1 MKPILISGA
10 LLVSMI
16 LPIGD
21 LSGQNYLISFAGSG
35 ASTTITTIRVEN
47 LTKKTIVILNG
58 GAILN
63 LTTSTGIDQTENI
76 GAQMSVY
83 PNPITESAILSFSTS
98 ESGNTS
104 IGDSGKTV
112 ISIYDLAGRSIK
124 QIEKGLSPGDHRF
137 RISGLMMGNYI
148 ITVQGKGFRYST
160 GLSSQSKTKNQPAID
175 IITIDSSTAPSTSAK
190 PLKSTKSVIKMEYAQ
205 GDRLLYRGISPPY
218 TTIMTD
224 VPRQDTTITFQFA
237 ACTDFNGN
245 NYATVQIGR
254 QIWMAEN
261 LKSTH
266 YSDGT
271 PIDYLNYNNDAAN
284 VGVYGRIY
292 TPAAARRNA
301 ASSTS
306 NPSNIKGAAPNGW
319 HIPSKAEWME
329 LVTYLGGLNIAGGKM
344 KETGTTHWKAPNK
357 GATNEF
363 GFTAL
368 PGGVRDFAMGFLGKG
383 DWLFFL
389 TSTASSSR
397 DATGIN
403 IAYDESLIF
412 FGDAHPDDAGS
423 VRCIK
428 DF

>member
-1 MKPILISGA
+1 MKPILISRA
-10 LLVSMI
+10 LLFALVLSE
-16 LPIGD
+16 GH
-21 LSGQNYLISFAGSG
+21 LSGQNYMISFAGSG
-35 ASTTITTIRVEN
+35 ASTTVTTIRVEN
-47 LTKKTIVILNG
+47 LTKNTTVTLNG
-58 GAILN
+58 GDLLN
-63 LTTSTGIDQTENI
+63 LTASTGIGQIENF
-76 GAQMSVY
+76 GATLSVY
-83 PNPITESAILSFSTS
+83 PNPMTDSAILSFSKS
-98 ESGNTS
+98 ESGNTTTS
-104 IGDSGKTV
+104 ESRNTA
-112 ISIYDLAGRSIK
+112 ISIYDLAGKTIK
-124 QIEKGLSPGDHRF
+124 QMEKSLSPGDHRF
-137 RISGLMMGNYI
+137 RISGLTMGRYI

-160 GLSSQSKTKNQPAID
+160 QLISQCKTKSQP
-175 IITIDSSTAPSTSAK
+175 IIEIIRIDSSTASSTSAK
-190 PLKSTKSVIKMEYAQ
+190 PVKSINSVVKMLYNQ
-205 GDRLLYRGISPPY
+205 GDRLLYRGITPPFA
-218 TTIMTD
+218 TIITD
-224 VPRQDTTITFQFA
+224 VPRQDTTMTFHFV
-237 ACTDFNGN
+237 ACSDFDGN

-266 YSDGT
+266 YSDGI
-271 PIDYLNYNNDAAN
+271 PIDFLNYNNDASN
-284 VGVYGRIY
+284 VTVYGRIY

-301 ASSTS
+301 ASSTT

-368 PGGVRDFAMGFLGKG
+368 PGGVRDFAMGFRGKG

-389 TSTASSSR
+389 TSTAPSAR

-403 IAYDESLIF
+403 IAYDENLIF

-423 VRCIK
+423 VRCLR